1 MPLRRRFLPQDLQVS
16 VLAIV
21 VIGLISSVGVDAQQ
35 TSTRSNR
42 SGGLSGSSGAAG
54 GTTNTVDDDDTLPE
68 VNGSAT
74 VGNCTQCSIREVKRD
89 YRLQAIKADIL
100 RKLRISNMPNVTG
113 RRLPDIPQLQRIMET
128 YTFQNDS
135 PVDEDQMMRGNEV
148 EVDDSYATTIKVIVF
163 AQTAPPIFAG
173 NSNNIFTFNFTADL
187 ANQQIVNAT
196 MGIFIRRPTNPSS
209 LITTWILVYR
219 VRPLPSQERVLVHR
233 RRVLLNQLSNVGQ
246 WFTINMKHHVE
257 SSVSQ
262 VNTSIGYVV
271 QASDG
276 RGEPLAIVNP
286 RTQEEEVLK
295 PYLEIHVRDRG
306 TSRAKRTIDLDCDE
320 NSAESRCCRYPLIV
334 DFEQFRWDWVIVPKR
349 YSAYYC
355 SGECS
360 FHYYQR
366 YPHTNLAQQA
376 NRIAGT
382 PAGGPCCSPR
392 KVSAISMLYYDEYMN
407 IVYGRLPGMV
417 VDQCGC
423 S

>member
-1 MPLRRRFLPQDLQVS
+1 MD
-16 VLAIV
+16 
-21 VIGLISSVGVDAQQ
+21 
-35 TSTRSNR
+35 
-42 SGGLSGSSGAAG
+42 
-54 GTTNTVDDDDTLPE
+54 TVDDENLQDG
-68 VNGSAT
+68 VQNGSS
-74 VGNCTQCSIREVKRD
+74 VSGNCTQCSIREVKRD
-89 YRLQAIKADIL
+89 YRIQAIKADIL
-100 RKLRISNMPNVTG
+100 RKLRLNNMPNVTG

-135 PVDEDQMMRGNEV
+135 PVDEDQGVRGQD
-148 EVDDSYATTIKVIVF
+148 EVDDSYATTIRVIVF
-163 AQTAPPIFAG
+163 AQTAPPAFAE

-187 ANQQIVNAT
+187 AHQQVVNAT
-196 MGIFIRRPTNPSS
+196 MGIFIRRPVAHTS
-209 LITTWILVYR
+209 LITTWILIYR
-219 VRPLPSQERVLVHR
+219 VRPLPSQERVLVHK
-233 RRVLLNQLSNVGQ
+233 RRVTLDQLRGRGQ
-246 WFTINMKHHVE
+246 WFTFNMKSYVE

-262 VNTSIGYVV
+262 TNASFGFVI

-286 RTQEEEVLK
+286 QNQSEEVLK

-306 TSRAKRTIDLDCDE
+306 TSRLRRTIDFDCDE
-320 NSAESRCCRYPLIV
+320 NSAESRCCRYPLVV

-376 NRIAGT
+376 NKIAGT
-382 PAGGPCCSPR
+382 AGGPCCSPR
-392 KVSAISMLYYDEYMN
+392 KVSPISMLYYDESMN